1 MKYVPKCRKSMIVV
15 QGTVLLLR
23 GKKVQAVATI
33 KPPRDRARDSLHPNS
48 TAHSKA

>member
-1 MKYVPKCRKSMIVV
+1 MKFVLKRRKSMIVV

-33 KPPRDRARDSLHPNS
+33 KPPRDCTRDSLHPNS
-48 TAHSKA
+48 TTHSKA